1 MNLYVINNTQWNCPD
16 VFMTWLFSTLRDHL
30 ESLGVNTEGLD
41 KELGVVF
48 VEHQDM
54 LALNTTYRG
63 KHYATDVLSFAM
75 DGGVL
80 GEIVLCPDVIVKQ
93 AEEHDLHQAEE
104 LAYLFLH
111 GILHLLGFDHE
122 QDTQR
127 AAEMF
132 HIQDKVFDLLLS
144 EDIVEIFSKSLVKS
158 I

>member
-1 MNLYVINNTQWNCPD
+1 MN
-16 VFMTWLFSTLRDHL
+16 WLFTAIREHL
-30 ESLGVNTEGLD
+30 EALSVNVKGLD

-54 LALNTTYRG
+54 LSLNTNFRG

-75 DGGVL
+75 DGEVL

-93 AEEHDLHQAEE
+93 AEDHDLHESQE

-122 QDTQR
+122 EDAQR

-132 HIQDKVFDLLLS
+132 NIQDKVFDILLS
-144 EDIVEIFSKSLVKS
+144 EDIVEIFSKSLSKS
-158 I
+158 T